1 MRKAMGLRAF
11 WRCAFRC
18 SNGPGNPAFSGAAG
32 RRRVAVPC
40 AWGAGRPPTSISS
53 CARYRGGQAP
63 DQGRL
68 PQARRAK
75 RGHPPCDVL
84 RALRHSDL
92 RSRLR
97 RHCNA
102 GGRASLGGRGSAPHP
117 AAGCLGT
124 LRSPCGD
131 ALRLMAPPRPSPP
144 GGSGAQAGRLRPAF
158 GGPPRWPRLSFEVNI
173 HLASAHPLRQS
184 SIISYDCCSWLC
196 QWVARSSYRIRFLIA
211 WLCLRKRSLVHLKSN
226 T

>member
-1 MRKAMGLRAF
+1 MACQAARVASEIGGRDCVFSSVIGFALCIASFIYEAMCNKNSEIVRIKQGYSAPL
-11 WRCAFRC
+11 
-18 SNGPGNPAFSGAAG
+18 GAAPSDALTAQETPLSAG
-32 RRRVAVPC
+32 RLRRRRVAVPW

-53 CARYRGGQAP
+53 CARLRGGQAP

-102 GGRASLGGRGSAPHP
+102 GGRASLGGRGFAPHL
-117 AAGCLGT
+117 ATGCLGT
-124 LRSPCGD
+124 LRSPFGD

-144 GGSGAQAGRLRPAF
+144 EGSGAQAGRLRPAF
-158 GGPPRWPRLSFEVNI
+158 GGPHAGLG
-173 HLASAHPLRQS
+173 
-184 SIISYDCCSWLC
+184 
-196 QWVARSSYRIRFLIA
+196 
-211 WLCLRKRSLVHLKSN
+211 
-226 T
+226 